1 MKEIQIVN
9 MATTKQK
16 MALTKLSENVRKSG
30 KKPGNLGAALKAAGY
45 SESVCKSP
53 QRVTKSKGWTELLDE
68 YFPGYLVLER
78 HRKLLDNEDP
88 KVVSRALDM
97 AYKLRGSYN
106 SNTTNQITSQFQD
119 WTDEDLESEL
129 KRLRR
134 SIKN

>member
-1 MKEIQIVN
+1 MEEIQIVT

-16 MALTKLSENVRKSG
+16 IALTKLSENVRKPG
-30 KKPGNLGAALKAAGY
+30 KKAVNLGAALKAAGY

-68 YFPGYLVLER
+68 YFPGYLVLQR
-78 HRKLLDNEDP
+78 HRKLLDNEDSR
-88 KVVSRALDM
+88 VVSRALDM

-106 SNTTNQITSQFQD
+106 INTNNQIVSQFKD

-134 SIKN
+134 STNN